1 MAAAAWWE
9 VLHMMSDDVV
19 LGIVLPMVVYWL
31 YAGMY
36 HMMMMMMMM
45 PPALEPF
52 RLHSVQEEEQ
62 RNLVTLPQ
70 VVKGVLLQ
78 QAIQALVALLLF
90 VGSSSSLD
98 FHFPFLLLFSRF
110 LVCLFLLFFSRTP
123 SVRVGRISIS

>member
-1 MAAAAWWE
+1 MAAAAWRE

-19 LGIVLPMVVYWL
+19 LGIVLPLVVYWL

-36 HMMMMMMMM
+36 HMMMMMM

-78 QAIQALVALLLF
+78 QSIQALVALLLF

-98 FHFPFLLLFSRF
+98 CHFSPFSYSFQDF
-110 LVCLFLLFFSRTP
+110 LCACFFFSFP
-123 SVRVGRISIS
+123 GVLV

>member
-36 HMMMMMMMM
+36 HMMMMMM

-110 LVCLFLLFFSRTP
+110 LVWFFFSFLFQE
-123 SVRVGRISIS
+123 S

>member
-19 LGIVLPMVVYWL
+19 LGIVLPLVVYWL

-36 HMMMMMMMM
+36 HMMMMTM
-45 PPALEPF
+45 PALEPF

-98 FHFPFLLLFSRF
+98 FHFPFPLLFSRF
-110 LVCLFLLFFSRTP
+110 LVCLFFLFFSRSP
-123 SVRVGRISIS
+123 SVRVASISIS

>member
-36 HMMMMMMMM
+36 HMMMMMMM

>member
-1 MAAAAWWE
+1 MAAVAAWRE

-19 LGIVLPMVVYWL
+19 LGIVLPLVVYWL

-36 HMMMMMMMM
+36 HMMMMMM

-62 RNLVTLPQ
+62 RNLVSLPQ

-78 QAIQALVALLLF
+78 QAIQALIALLLF

-98 FHFPFLLLFSRF
+98 FHFPFLLPFSRF
-110 LVCLFLLFFSRTP
+110 LVCLFFLFLSRSP
-123 SVRVGRISIS
+123 SVRVARISIS